1 MYIYTHALTHTMY
14 RIVYISRML
23 QLDHVLGASRRPGKA
38 YLDKSSA
45 RGARQSSTAP
55 RAESGPQGS
64 GGSGSSADDQWFIS

>member
-1 MYIYTHALTHTMY
+1 MYKYTHALTHAMY

-45 RGARQSSTAP
+45 RACSRSASMCHGVCVTV
-55 RAESGPQGS
+55 
-64 GGSGSSADDQWFIS
+64 GGWRVEGQ